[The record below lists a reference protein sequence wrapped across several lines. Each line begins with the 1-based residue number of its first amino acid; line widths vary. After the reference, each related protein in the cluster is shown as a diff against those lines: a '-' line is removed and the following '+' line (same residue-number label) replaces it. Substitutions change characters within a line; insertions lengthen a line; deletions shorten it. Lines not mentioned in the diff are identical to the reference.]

1 MNILIGTTIAALVFG
16 VSVAKEPAALEIGKG
31 APNFSLPDSN
41 GKTHKLSDFAGKY
54 VVLEWTNHQCPFV
67 VKQYQGGDMQR
78 QQKWA
83 KEKGVVWLSIVS
95 SAPGKQGFVSATEAN
110 AVMKEK
116 GHSVAAMLLDPE
128 GKVGKLYEAK
138 TTPHMYVIDPKGKL
152 IYMGAIDN
160 MGRGGSGG
168 AKVEYVIQALKE
180 SMAGKAVSVTA
191 SQPYGCSVK
200 Y

>member
-1 MNILIGTTIAALVFG
+1 
-16 VSVAKEPAALEIGKG
+16 
-31 APNFSLPDSN
+31 
-41 GKTHKLSDFAGKY
+41 
-54 VVLEWTNHQCPFV
+54 
-67 VKQYQGGDMQR
+67 MQR

>member
-16 VSVAKEPAALEIGKG
+16 VSVAKEPAAPEIGKG